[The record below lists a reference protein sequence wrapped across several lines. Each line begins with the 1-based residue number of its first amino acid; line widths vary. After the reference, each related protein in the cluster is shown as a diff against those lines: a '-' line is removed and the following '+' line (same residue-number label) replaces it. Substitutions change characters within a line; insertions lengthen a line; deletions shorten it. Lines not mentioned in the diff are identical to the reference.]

1 MRRAISW
8 LAVLAL
14 PAAVLL
20 GSPAHAQKKKGA
32 ADKDLDDK
40 NSQKMIK
47 AGVLVGRVNNIY
59 EASRKIQ
66 LKVAVPVTTLNA
78 GAVSGM
84 QQAQVAM
91 AMARARRDVVG
102 MRQAQLQ
109 LMLNQAGLYKIDV
122 KTVDVEVE
130 ALDDVVVR
138 TARPKADFD
147 DKGRPK
153 KLNKAQLKEL
163 RGDPKEPGYGLG
175 YKAEFGD
182 VAVDQIIRVQLV
194 RKKPEKGEV
203 KPKAKPKAK
212 PKGKKGKAKDDD
224 EMGAADL
231 LGDNTPQVSMIVII
245 GEASSGR

>member
-32 ADKDLDDK
+32 VDKDLDDK
-40 NSQKMIK
+40 NSEKMIK
-47 AGVLVGRVNNIY
+47 AGVLVGRVSNIY
-59 EASRKIQ
+59 ESSRKIQ
-66 LKVAVPVTTLNA
+66 LKVAVPITTLDA

-102 MRQAQLQ
+102 MRQAQLE
-109 LMLNQAGLYKIDV
+109 LLLNQARLYKVDV
-122 KTVDVEVE
+122 RTVDVEVE

-153 KLNKAQLKEL
+153 KLTKAQLKEL
-163 RGDPKEPGYGLG
+163 RGDPKEPGYNLG

-182 VAVDQIIRVQLV
+182 VAADQIVKVQLV
-194 RKKPEKGEV
+194 RKKGEA
-203 KPKAKPKAK
+203 PAAKAKPKLKAK
-212 PKGKKGKAKDDD
+212 PKGKKAKAKDD
-224 EMGAADL
+224 EIGPADV
-231 LGDNTPQVSMIVII
+231 LGDNAPQVSMIII
-245 GEASSGR
+245 LGEAAGGR